1 MKKALTGLALIAL
14 AGLIYLFG
22 WSNIFSVSKVTID
35 LADPKTAQEVQQVL
49 AEPPA
54 AISIGEKLARV
65 DKRAINARLKSLPW
79 IERTSISRNF
89 FSGEVK
95 ISISART
102 PIAKF
107 AGGTNDMTFL
117 GKDLR
122 TFTLSAQAVVSAKSA
137 NTSEWRDLPT
147 LTVQSP
153 TLQTLTDV
161 KTLIDQFEG
170 AGLNLL
176 SISVPGPGEFLI
188 TIETNGKRVEVM
200 WGSAQDFDTK
210 KRVLDALLAAPENA
224 KVKKIDLS
232 DPINP
237 TVR

>member
-1 MKKALTGLALIAL
+1 MKKVLTGSALIAL
-14 AGLIYLFG
+14 AGLIYLLG

-35 LADPKTAQEVQQVL
+35 LADPKTVQEVEQVL
-49 AEPPA
+49 AQPPA
-54 AISIGEKLARV
+54 SISIGEKLARV

-79 IERTSISRNF
+79 IERTNISRNF
-89 FSGEVK
+89 ISGEVK
-95 ISISART
+95 ISVSSRT

-122 TFTLSAQAVVSAKSA
+122 TFTLSTQAVVSAQSA
-137 NTSEWRDLPT
+137 NAAEWRDLPT

-153 TLQTLTDV
+153 TVQTLTDV
-161 KTLIDQFEG
+161 KTLIGQFSG
-170 AGLNLL
+170 AGLKLI
-176 SISVPGPGEFLI
+176 SISAPGPEEFLI
-188 TIETNGKRVEVM
+188 TIEPHGNRVEVM
-200 WGSAQDFDTK
+200 WGSVQEFDTK